1 MISEQEFLGVLQ
13 AEIQENRITL
23 PTLPEVALRV
33 RDALEDENVTGH
45 QIAEIV
51 SSDAALAARL
61 LQVANSPLYRGR
73 VPIEDIQQAVTR
85 LGNIMVRNLVT
96 SLAVKQMFQP
106 TSDALDKQMRAVWEQ
121 GVQVSAISRAL
132 ARQTPHLNVEQAM
145 LAGLIH
151 NIGSL
156 PVLMLADSK
165 PDLASDETTLELM
178 LEHLSPAVGKLIMET
193 WNFPASLAAVP
204 ANYQNIHYDGGPE
217 ADYVDIVI
225 VARLQTLPPGHPL
238 TKLDWSTIPAFA
250 KVGLEPEIEVVNI
263 EGVAEEVQEVQ
274 ELFL

>member
-1 MISEQEFLGVLQ
+1 MISEQEFLGILQ
-13 AEIQENRITL
+13 SEVQENRITL

-33 RDALEDENVTGH
+33 RDALESENVTGR

-51 SSDAALAARL
+51 SSDGALAARL

-85 LGNIMVRNLVT
+85 LGNVMVRNLVT

-165 PDLASDETTLELM
+165 PDLATDEASLELM
-178 LEHLSPAVGKLIMET
+178 LEHLSPAVGKLIMDT
-193 WNFPASLAAVP
+193 WNFPATLAAVP
-204 ANYQNIHYDGGPE
+204 ANFQNILYDGGPE

-225 VARLQTLPPGHPL
+225 VARLQTLPPDHPQA
-238 TKLDWSTIPAFA
+238 KLDWSTIPAFA

>member
-1 MISEQEFLGVLQ
+1 MISEQEFLDVLQ
-13 AEIQENRITL
+13 AEIRENRITL

-33 RDALEDENVTGH
+33 RDALESENVTGR

-73 VPIEDIQQAVTR
+73 VPLEDIKQAVTR
-85 LGNIMVRNLVT
+85 LGNDMVRNLVT

-165 PDLASDETTLELM
+165 PDLATNEATLELM
-178 LEHLSPAVGKLIMET
+178 LEHLSPVVGKLIMET

-204 ANYQNIHYDGGPE
+204 ANYHNIQYDGGPE

-225 VARLQTLPPGHPL
+225 VARLQTLPADHPQA
-238 TKLDWSTIPAFA
+238 KLDWSAIPAFA

>member
-1 MISEQEFLGVLQ
+1 MISEQEFL
-13 AEIQENRITL
+13 EILKTEIEENRIIL

-33 RDALEDENVTGH
+33 RDALENENVTGH
-45 QIAEIV
+45 QIADIV
-51 SSDAALAARL
+51 SSDGALAARL

-73 VPIEDIQQAVTR
+73 VPIEDITQAVTR
-85 LGNIMVRNLVT
+85 LGNDMVRNLVT

-106 TSDALDKQMRAVWEQ
+106 TSDALDKQMRSVWEQ

-132 ARQTPHLNVEQAM
+132 ARQVPHLNVEQAM

-165 PDLASDETTLELM
+165 PDLATDEATLNKM
-178 LEHLSPAVGKLIMET
+178 VEHLTPVVGKLIMET
-193 WNFPASLAAVP
+193 WNFPATLAAVP
-204 ANYQNIHYDGGPE
+204 ENYQNLQYDGGPE
-217 ADYVDIVI
+217 ADYVDVVL
-225 VARLQTLPPGHPL
+225 VARLQTLPADHPQAQ
-238 TKLDWSTIPAFA
+238 LDWGAIPAFA

-274 ELFL
+274 EMFL

>member
-1 MISEQEFLGVLQ
+1 MISEQEFLEILQ
-13 AEIQENRITL
+13 TEIQENRITL

-85 LGNIMVRNLVT
+85 LGNDMVRNLVT

-106 TSDALDKQMRAVWEQ
+106 TSDALDRRMRAVWEQ
-121 GVQVSAISRAL
+121 GVHVSAISRAL

-151 NIGSL
+151 NIGCL

-165 PDLASDETTLELM
+165 PDLAADEATLDQM
-178 LEHLSPAVGKLIMET
+178 VEHLSPVVGELIMET
-193 WNFPASLAAVP
+193 WNFPATLAAVP
-204 ANYQNIHYDGGPE
+204 SSYHNLQYDSGPE

-225 VARLQTLPPGHPL
+225 VARLQTLQADHPQAQ
-238 TKLDWSTIPAFA
+238 LDWNGIPAFA

>member
-1 MISEQEFLGVLQ
+1 MISEQEFLEILQ
-13 AEIQENRITL
+13 AEIRGNRITL

-33 RDALEDENVTGH
+33 RDALENENVTGH

-51 SSDAALAARL
+51 STDGALAARL

-85 LGNIMVRNLVT
+85 LGNVMVRNLVT

-106 TSDALDKQMRAVWEQ
+106 TSDALDKRMRAVWEQ

-165 PDLASDETTLELM
+165 PDLATDEATLDLM
-178 LEHLSPAVGKLIMET
+178 LEHLSPAVGKLIMDT
-193 WNFPASLAAVP
+193 WNFPATLAAVP
-204 ANYQNIHYDGGPE
+204 ANFQNVLYDGGSE

-225 VARLQTLPPGHPL
+225 VARLQTLPANHPQA
-238 TKLDWSTIPAFA
+238 KLDWSTIPAFA
-250 KVGLEPEIEVVNI
+250 KVGLAPEIEVVNI